1 MPEVS
6 FVLPALNEGRGVG
19 SVIDRIPVNDLVQKG
34 YDVNVW
40 LVDGHSTDQTVAVG
54 RDRGARVFTQDGR
67 GKGRGMSQAFSFI
80 KSDYVIMLDA
90 DNTYDPRDA
99 LAMMP
104 LLEDGHDVV
113 MGSRILGG
121 PCDEAMSLKHLL
133 GNKLLSGFASV
144 LYGKRTSD
152 LCTGFWGFKG
162 RVLSK
167 LPIDAKGF
175 ELEAQLF
182 SRCARYGFVIGEV
195 PISYGCRSGDVTK
208 LRSLSSGMNIFYA
221 LFRERFKSKRKI
233 EAGASAPVVLRTS
246 AFHAGLRTV
255 DRKVDTD
262 H

>member
-19 SVIDRIPVNDLVQKG
+19 NVIDRIPVSDLVQKG

-40 LVDGHSTDQTVAVG
+40 LVDGHSTDQTVAVA
-54 RDRGARVFTQDGR
+54 RDRGARILTQDGR
-67 GKGRGMSQAFSFI
+67 GKGRGMSQAFGLI

-113 MGSRILGG
+113 MGSRIRGS
-121 PCDEAMSLKHLL
+121 PSDEAMTLKHLL

-162 RVLSK
+162 RVLRN

-195 PISYGCRSGDVTK
+195 PISYGCRAGDETK
-208 LRSLSSGMNIFYA
+208 LRSFSSGMNILYA
-221 LFRERFKSKRKI
+221 LFRERFISKRKV
-233 EAGASAPVVLRTS
+233 EAGTGTP
-246 AFHAGLRTV
+246 AGLRTSGYRSGLRTL
-255 DRKVDTD
+255 DRKIDTD